1 MNICSCDDKVKNVD
15 LKNLNYDNIYININR
30 NKLKF
35 CENDNYGVYRLVQ
48 KDKRELEKDEK
59 LQKLKL
65 EIRNLKDEI
74 NECDITI
81 KDYTN
86 KIKEMDKKIEK
97 MKNILEIDGYEEN
110 YIKDLKDKGKIR
122 YEIKS
127 ENEISQN

>member
-65 EIRNLKDEI
+65 EIRNLNNEI
-74 NECDITI
+74 NEYDLTI

>member
-15 LKNLNYDNIYININR
+15 LKNFNYDNIYININR

-65 EIRNLKDEI
+65 ENKNLNNEI
-74 NECDITI
+74 NEYDLTI

>member
-35 CENDNYGVYRLVQ
+35 CENDNYGVYRLVE
-48 KDKRELEKDEK
+48 KDKNELEKDENV
-59 LQKLKL
+59 QKLKI
-65 EIRNLKDEI
+65 EIKNLNNEI
-74 NECDITI
+74 NEYDLTI
-81 KDYTN
+81 KDYRD
-86 KIKEMDKKIEK
+86 KIKDMDKKIEK

-110 YIKDLKDKGKIR
+110 YIKDLKDKNKIR

-127 ENEISQN
+127 EISQN

>member
-1 MNICSCDDKVKNVD
+1 MNICSCEKPTRVSD

-48 KDKRELEKDEK
+48 RDKKELEKDEK